1 MTAKSTKTLKK
12 PIQRPTNPRLV
23 SLLSELAR
31 GEGFGPSLLP
41 GVQFMRSTQHVPR
54 SPITYDPSIVIIGQG
69 RKTGY
74 HGGKTIVYDPNN
86 YLVLSVPLPFECE
99 TEGSLEAPLLGLS
112 VGVSPAVISELLTQI
127 EQPQPANGS
136 RPQAIQATLLND
148 ALSNAT
154 VRLLECLRSADDA
167 RILGPQLVR
176 EIIYRVLLGDLGHN
190 LRALAAPHSH
200 FGQISRV
207 LNRIHTDY
215 ARSYDMGAL
224 AREAGMSVSTFHA
237 HFKAVTSS
245 SPLQYLKNVR
255 LHKARMLMVHGGAN
269 AGTAALRVG
278 YESASQFSREFK
290 RLFGDGPAA
299 VATQLRRSLTRHA
312 CASEVRWGPVP
323 AGQRTSF

>member
-1 MTAKSTKTLKK
+1 MTAKSSKTLKK

-23 SLLSELAR
+23 CLLSELAR

-74 HGGKTIVYDPNN
+74 LGGKTIVYDPNN

-99 TEGSLEAPLLGLS
+99 TEGSPEAPLLGLS
-112 VGVSPAVISELLTQI
+112 VGVSPAVVSELLTQI
-127 EQPQPANGS
+127 EQPQPAHGS
-136 RPQAIQATLLND
+136 RPQAIQATALND
-148 ALSNAT
+148 GLSNAT
-154 VRLLECLRSADDA
+154 VRLLECLRSTDDA

-215 ARSYDMGAL
+215 SRSYDMVSL

-255 LHKARMLMVHGGAN
+255 LHKARMLMVHEGAN

-299 VATQLRRSLTRHA
+299 VTSQLRRSLTRLA
-312 CASEVRWGPVP
+312 
-323 AGQRTSF
+323 

>member
-74 HGGKTIVYDPNN
+74 LGGKTIVYDPNN

-176 EIIYRVLLGDLGHN
+176 EIIYRVLLGDLGHD

-224 AREAGMSVSTFHA
+224 RARRG
-237 HFKAVTSS
+237 
-245 SPLQYLKNVR
+245 
-255 LHKARMLMVHGGAN
+255 
-269 AGTAALRVG
+269 
-278 YESASQFSREFK
+278 
-290 RLFGDGPAA
+290 
-299 VATQLRRSLTRHA
+299 
-312 CASEVRWGPVP
+312 
-323 AGQRTSF
+323 